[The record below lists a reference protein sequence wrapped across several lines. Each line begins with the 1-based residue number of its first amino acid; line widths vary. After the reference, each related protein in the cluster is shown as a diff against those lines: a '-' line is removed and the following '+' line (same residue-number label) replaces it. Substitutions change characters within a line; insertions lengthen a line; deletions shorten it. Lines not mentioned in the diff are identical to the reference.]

1 MNVFLFWV
9 FSVKIMIWFSLSWP
23 IDNLFFLVYA
33 CRWGRSTCSF
43 GALLEHYHD
52 KICKI
57 ANDGNILW
65 AIAILGFGRLEKLT
79 VVYNELLWAKLLR
92 DFTVEV
98 VREPVHIVGNSIGG
112 TFFFTTLLVSSS
124 FPIHLLWNWTDISY
138 FMALFAVSYLRAVM
152 LLFASGYHSCWCLA
166 HIG

>member
-1 MNVFLFWV
+1 M
-9 FSVKIMIWFSLSWP
+9 
-23 IDNLFFLVYA
+23 LVDEE
-33 CRWGRSTCSF
+33 GPPVLLVHNF

-98 VREPVHIVGNSIGG
+98 VREPVHICGK
-112 TFFFTTLLVSSS
+112 F
-124 FPIHLLWNWTDISY
+124 NWWYIFLHYT
-138 FMALFAVSYLRAVM
+138 
-152 LLFASGYHSCWCLA
+152 SC
-166 HIG
+166 I